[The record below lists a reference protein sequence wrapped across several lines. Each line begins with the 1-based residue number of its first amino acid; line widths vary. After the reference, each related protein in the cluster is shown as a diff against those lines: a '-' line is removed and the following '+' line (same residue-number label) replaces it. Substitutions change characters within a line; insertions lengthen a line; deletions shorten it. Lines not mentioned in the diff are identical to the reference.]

1 MGVISLAVVSIGAV
15 AVVLC
20 PATAPLVAPYI
31 GVGAL
36 GPVAGGAFAA
46 TQATLVGG
54 VAAGSWMAAAQS
66 VIMGAAVIAI

>member
-1 MGVISLAVVSIGAV
+1 MGLLSFAIVSVGAV
-15 AVVLC
+15 TVVLC

-36 GPVAGGAFAA
+36 GPIAGGAFAA

-54 VAAGSWMAAAQS
+54 VAAGSWMAAAQG
-66 VIMGAAVIAI
+66 VIMGAAFIAV